1 MKRRVLAVIAVSAC
15 SLVFASAAAAHDCI
29 RVSSS
34 HQGLISS
41 TSHGGN
47 WLLFDFSSV
56 SATEQTLANI
66 GVSATPAQVACFV
79 PAYASTGQPQW
90 FALGIGVAGKNGVI
104 AHNNPN
110 DRVLADGHGID
121 HLDDSPIVG
130 AVRRSDGCGI
140 DVGAPL
146 S

>member
-1 MKRRVLAVIAVSAC
+1 MKRRILPVLVVAAVSLISA
-15 SLVFASAAAAHDCI
+15 SSASAFDCI

-41 TSHGGN
+41 TSHGGR

-56 SATEQTLANI
+56 SAAEQTLGNI
-66 GVSATPAQVACFV
+66 QVSATPAQVACFV
-79 PAYASTGQPQW
+79 SAYASTGEPQW

-110 DRVLADGHGID
+110 DRVLGDGHGID
-121 HLDDSPIVG
+121 HFDESPIVG
-130 AVRRSDGCGI
+130 ALVASASGCGI
-140 DVGAPL
+140 NLGG
-146 S
+146 

>member
-1 MKRRVLAVIAVSAC
+1 MKRRILSAMAVAAC
-15 SLVFASAAAAHDCI
+15 SLFFASSASAFDCI

-34 HQGLISS
+34 HHGLISS
-41 TSHGGN
+41 TSHGGR

-56 SATEQTLANI
+56 SATEQTLASI
-66 GVSATPAQVACFV
+66 EVSATPAQVACFV

-110 DRVLADGHGID
+110 ERVLGDGHGID
-121 HLDDSPIVG
+121 HFDDSPIVG
-130 AVRRSDGCGI
+130 AIIASAAGCGI
-140 DVGAPL
+140 NVGA
-146 S
+146 

>member
-15 SLVFASAAAAHDCI
+15 SLFFASAASAHDCI

-56 SATEQTLANI
+56 PATEQTLANI

-79 PAYASTGQPQW
+79 PAYASTGQSQW
-90 FALGIGVAGKNGVI
+90 FALGIGVAGKNGVL

-110 DRVLADGHGID
+110 DRVLSDGHGID

-130 AVRRSDGCGI
+130 AVFASASGCGI
-140 DVGAPL
+140 DVGAP
-146 S
+146 

>member
-1 MKRRVLAVIAVSAC
+1 MSCPSGVVVVAAC
-15 SLVFASAAAAHDCI
+15 SLVVPRSAYAHDCI

-56 SATEQTLANI
+56 SATEQTLAGI
-66 GVSATPAQVACFV
+66 GVAATPEQVACFV
-79 PAYASTGQPQW
+79 PAYTATGQPQW
-90 FALGIGVAGKNGVI
+90 FALGIGVAGKNGVL

-110 DRVLADGHGID
+110 TRVLGDGHGID
-121 HLDDSPIVG
+121 HLDDSPILGAVG
-130 AVRRSDGCGI
+130 AAAAGCGVNI
-140 DVGAPL
+140 GGGG
-146 S
+146 

>member
-1 MKRRVLAVIAVSAC
+1 MKLRLSAFAALLAVSLTLTGSA
-15 SLVFASAAAAHDCI
+15 LAFDCI

-41 TSHGGN
+41 TSHGGR

-56 SATEQTLANI
+56 SAAEQTLANI
-66 GVSATPAQVACFV
+66 QVSATPAQVACFV
-79 PAYASTGQPQW
+79 SAYASTGEPQW

-110 DRVLADGHGID
+110 DRVLGDGHGID
-121 HLDDSPIVG
+121 HFDESPIVG
-130 AVRRSDGCGI
+130 ALVASASGCGI
-140 DVGAPL
+140 NLGG
-146 S
+146 

>member
-1 MKRRVLAVIAVSAC
+1 MKRRVLAVIAVAAC
-15 SLVFASAAAAHDCI
+15 SLFFASAAAAHDCI

-41 TSHGGN
+41 TSHGGR

-56 SATEQTLANI
+56 AATEQTLATI
-66 GVSATPAQVACFV
+66 EVSATPEQVACFV

-90 FALGIGVAGKNGVI
+90 FALGIGVAGKNGVL

-110 DRVLADGHGID
+110 DRVLSDGHGID

-130 AVRRSDGCGI
+130 AIVASASGCGI
-140 DVGAPL
+140 DVGA
-146 S
+146 